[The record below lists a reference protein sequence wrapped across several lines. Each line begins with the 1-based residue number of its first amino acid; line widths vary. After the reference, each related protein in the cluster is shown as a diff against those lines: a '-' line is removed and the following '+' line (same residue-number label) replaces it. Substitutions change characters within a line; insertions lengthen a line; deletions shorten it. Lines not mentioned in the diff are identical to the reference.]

1 MSNAVKEIQML
12 DRELTTAEFDMIPEF
27 HRTKSIE
34 NLPRRID
41 ADDEYEM
48 SVLSGAFW
56 LNEIHTCLTDGA
68 REMLAAVTVLGVD
81 TLRIDVNVDCGC
93 SRETT
98 TILEMPTHGQL
109 GADTLLEA
117 VWAAYI
123 LSLKATMDGGKN
135 ERAHLN
141 DDETLV
147 PRALEIV
154 ERLGAV
160 STPCDEVYGSDGT
173 YLELLRFEYDPA
185 TRTLTANPSIGS

>member
-1 MSNAVKEIQML
+1 MSKAMKENQML
-12 DRELTTAEFDMIPEF
+12 DRELSTAEYALIPEGYT
-27 HRTKSIE
+27 RATIDDV
-34 NLPRRID
+34 PPRID
-41 ADDEYEM
+41 ANDEHGM
-48 SVLSGAFW
+48 VLLSGSFW
-56 LNEIHTCLTDGA
+56 LNEIHHCNTEDV
-68 REMLAAVTVLGVD
+68 REAFRAVTILGVD

-117 VWAAYI
+117 AWASYI

-147 PRALEIV
+147 PRALGIV
-154 ERLGAV
+154 KRLGAV

-173 YLELLRFEYDPA
+173 YLESLRFEYDPS